1 MQEIEFTVPAK
12 ADLDQAEAVIESVCA
27 AHGLQAGMKSPL
39 ASFPG
44 SIHWHYKKPREK
56 GTLELTL
63 FRRDRRIWAQVQ
75 EGRKAPW
82 ISTVLPLVRSAIE
95 RELRNSLQ

>member
-1 MQEIEFTVPAK
+1 MQEIEFTVPTK
-12 ADLDQAEAVIESVCA
+12 DLDQAEAVIESVCA
-27 AHGLQAGMKSPL
+27 AHGLQAGMKSQL

-75 EGRKAPW
+75 EGRLAPW